1 MGPQTLIG
9 METMT
14 MRYGSIGAFTFDLTR
29 EQRQVC
35 TWVAKQAG
43 VGITRITYDDL
54 RAALK
59 IWDDGE
65 ITRILREIRERLDKV
80 HEMVQFPI
88 VNTARPYF
96 EIHPNADYIWDDYC
110 RAEHEAEGSPFES
123 ASDSLEASDC
133 LVYGCAACT
142 V

>member
-1 MGPQTLIG
+1 
-9 METMT
+9 
-14 MRYGSIGAFTFDLTR
+14 MRYGSIDAFRFDVSS

-35 TWVAKQAG
+35 TWVAAQASM
-43 VGITRITYDDL
+43 GITRISYGDL
-54 RAALK
+54 KAALD
-59 IWDDGE
+59 IGDDRE
-65 ITRILREIRERLDKV
+65 ITRVLRQIRERLDDV

-110 RAEHEAEGSPFES
+110 RAEHEAERMGLDS
-123 ASDSLEASDC
+123 ALDTLETSDC
-133 LVYGCAACT
+133 PVYDYAACA

>member
-1 MGPQTLIG
+1 
-9 METMT
+9 
-14 MRYGSIGAFTFDLTR
+14 MRYGSIGAFTFNLTR

-35 TWVAKQAG
+35 TWVAEQAAK
-43 VGITRITYDDL
+43 GITRIAYDDL

-59 IWDDGE
+59 IWDDRE
-65 ITRILREIRERLDKV
+65 ITRILREIRERLDEV

-110 RAEHEAEGSPFES
+110 RAEHEAEGLLFEN
-123 ASDSLEASDC
+123 ASGSLQASDC

>member
-1 MGPQTLIG
+1 MK
-9 METMT
+9 
-14 MRYGSIGAFTFDLTR
+14 YGSIGAFRFDVTS

-35 TWVAKQAG
+35 TWVAEQASM
-43 VGITRITYDDL
+43 GITRITYDDL
-54 RAALK
+54 QAALG
-59 IWDDGE
+59 IGDDRE
-65 ITRILREIRERLDKV
+65 ITRVLRQIRERLDDV

-110 RAEHEAEGSPFES
+110 RAEHEAEGLGLAGDP
-123 ASDSLEASDC
+123 DC
-133 LVYGCAACT
+133 PEMNDCPVYDCVACA